1 MGYVYTDLAGA
12 ELCPTRAKMTQPLWA
27 EAIGGINFGLGW
39 KTLSICVFLGCRER
53 VERVKEV

>member
-27 EAIGGINFGLGW
+27 EAIGGINFGLGLEDV
-39 KTLSICVFLGCRER
+39 KYLCVFRMSREGW
-53 VERVKEV
+53 KG